1 MFVCQWR
8 NTGEERGRT
17 LSRCALPL
25 LSPPLFTS
33 PPPCSLSPLLSS
45 TSTTLSSSSPPPH
58 SEPIAALT
66 PPSDSGPSRIFPLS
80 VRSNPFFSF
89 CSHNS
94 YVDFVER
101 QQATSPLQ
109 PALSVVEDTGAP
121 GPPLPADGGSGQAV
135 GGAYQS
141 LPAAAAVRA
150 GRVGHFFLVDLWRN

>member
-1 MFVCQWR
+1 MREKPEVMSAKCVSVFCVHSSIRVFDIYHPDGLKHSKVVYLNFRHTDEPVNVNSASCVCQWR
-8 NTGEERGRT
+8 NTGEERSRT

-80 VRSNPFFSF
+80 VRSNPFFF
-89 CSHNS
+89 
-94 YVDFVER
+94 
-101 QQATSPLQ
+101 
-109 PALSVVEDTGAP
+109 LSAP
-121 GPPLPADGGSGQAV
+121 TTV
-135 GGAYQS
+135 T
-141 LPAAAAVRA
+141 
-150 GRVGHFFLVDLWRN
+150 